1 MAYYR
6 WPAKMKKMNVLRKL
20 ATIVLLVVT
29 LVLLVMLGAC
39 GGDETPTEQPAITA
53 SATQEQTT
61 QEPEATSSTEEES
74 AETAEEEPTEA
85 ILEAVVSR
93 TPEPTVTPGVVTEAV
108 EDAVEAVGLSGYSFF
123 GLSADEWI
131 NLALSIVIILLG
143 YTLGNLLVKSLLR
156 RIVKRTTTDFD
167 DKFLETIGDEMRWL
181 VTFITAKF
189 ALIRLTFLGETALA
203 VIDDIIFTVY
213 IVLFLRM
220 SLKLLSFAIEY
231 YIGIHEEELD
241 AKPGQST
248 LIELA
253 KRAGAV
259 LVVVLYV
266 AVWLDHF
273 GIDITGLAAALGLA
287 GLAFSLAAQDTIS
300 DAISGVIIM
309 LDQPFRVGD
318 RIEIDELNTWGDVVE
333 IGMRTTKI
341 RTRDNRMVIVPN
353 SEISN
358 NQVVNYT
365 YPDPRYRVQVDIG
378 IGYGQDIEFVRKII
392 HDTVRDLPGI
402 LEDKPVDVLY
412 NEMGDSSMTFRVRW
426 WIKSYEDTRR
436 VYDRVNTA
444 LQNTLDEAGVDMP
457 FITYDVNINPRPESP
472 NERSPII
479 KNDEE

>member
-1 MAYYR
+1 
-6 WPAKMKKMNVLRKL
+6 MKRMNMLRKL

-39 GGDETPTEQPAITA
+39 GGDETPTEEHARTA
-53 SATQEQTT
+53 SATLEQTT
-61 QEPEATSSTEEES
+61 QDSEATSPPEEES
-74 AETAEEEPTEA
+74 IESGEGEPTEA

-108 EDAVEAVGLSGYSFF
+108 EDVIDIVGLGGFSFL

-131 NLALSIVIILLG
+131 NLAISIVIILLG
-143 YTLGNLLVKSLLR
+143 YTLGNLLVKTFLR
-156 RIVKRTTTDFD
+156 WIVKRTTTDFD
-167 DKFLETIGDEMRWL
+167 NKFLETIGNELRWL
-181 VTFITAKF
+181 VTFFTAKF
-189 ALIRLTFLGETALA
+189 ALLRLAFLGETLLA
-203 VIDDIIFTVY
+203 IISDVIFIIY
-213 IVLFLRM
+213 IVLFARM
-220 SLKLLSFAIEY
+220 SLKLLDFAIEY
-231 YIGIHEEELD
+231 YLGIHEEELE
-241 AKPGQST
+241 AKPGRNT
-248 LIELA
+248 LILLA
-253 KRAGAV
+253 NRAGS
-259 LVVVLYV
+259 VVIVILYI
-266 AVWLDHF
+266 AILLEHF
-273 GIDITGLAAALGLA
+273 GINITGLAAALGIA

-353 SEISN
+353 SKISN

-378 IGYGQDIEFVRKII
+378 IGYGQDIEDVRKII
-392 HDTVRDLPGI
+392 HDTVRELPGI
-402 LEDKPVDVLY
+402 LEDKPVDALY

-444 LQNTLDEAGVDMP
+444 LQNALDEAGIDMP
-457 FITYDVNINPRPESP
+457 FITYDVNLNPSP
-472 NERSPII
+472 GELVQPSQE
-479 KNDEE
+479 KEDKE